1 MTWEALNNISDDN
14 ERNLVIVVNDNGRSY
29 APTIGGMA
37 RYMNRV
43 RTAGVY
49 RDLHRKSDRFF
60 RAFGPVG
67 RAFYRGVRGG
77 THGFLSRF
85 SNNEELYSN
94 LDIKYLGPI
103 DGHIPSLLET
113 LQLAK
118 DYGAPVIVHVITE
131 KGRGYSPRST
141 TRRISST
148 RSARSTRR
156 PASPSRRAASDGP
169 TCSPTHWSTS
179 VRAPRSHRDDGGDAA
194 AHRARP
200 VRRAVP
206 RPRLRRR
213 HRRAARRDV
222 RGGARPA
229 VCTRWS
235 RSTPRSWAARSTRC

>member
-103 DGHIPSLLET
+103 DGHDIPSLLET

-131 KGRGYSPRST
+131 KGRGTARARRRGGSVPRG
-141 TRRISST
+141 RQDRPED
-148 RSARSTRR
+148 RR
-156 PASPSRRAASDGP
+156 PLAASGTDGP

-179 VRAPRSHRDDGGDAA
+179 VRAPRRS
-194 AHRARP
+194 
-200 VRRAVP
+200 
-206 RPRLRRR
+206 
-213 HRRAARRDV
+213 
-222 RGGARPA
+222 
-229 VCTRWS
+229 S
-235 RSTPRSWAARSTRC
+235 R